1 VIIVS
6 KSQLN
11 LMLDLMLD
19 ILNLER
25 RLEQED
31 SGSHEDYYRCCC
43 EGMGGMHMG

>member
-1 VIIVS
+1 MIIVS
-6 KSQLN
+6 KSQLNLRLN

-31 SGSHEDYYRCCC
+31 YYRCCC
-43 EGMGGMHMG
+43 EGMGGMQMG